1 MQCAPERHQV
11 SADVRSLQAICRLVN
26 KLENQT
32 LALAGM
38 FQAAALVDEL
48 AIHGNCDT
56 NVFDCSINSLFTIDA
71 ATVRDAL
78 GDITCLSR
86 GFEAL
91 GDYLGGENRTPG
103 RNIAYYLLSML
114 KISTQVLHSHALAQE
129 LLNGLERIEN
139 STSEFDMSR
148 GSVIN
153 KIDGLYQDSISSL
166 NPRILVR
173 GEQNYLRNDDNAA
186 KIRALLLAG
195 IRCGVLW
202 QQLGGSKWSLFW
214 RRKKY
219 VANARK
225 FLAYN

>member
-1 MQCAPERHQV
+1 
-11 SADVRSLQAICRLVN
+11 VN

-48 AIHGNCDT
+48 AVHGNCDT
-56 NVFDCSINSLFTIDA
+56 SSFDCSLNSLFTIDA
-71 ATVRDAL
+71 ATAREAL
-78 GDITCLSR
+78 GDISCLSR

-91 GDYLGGENRTPG
+91 GDYLGGENRSPG
-103 RNIAYYLLSML
+103 KNIAYYLLSML
-114 KISTQVLHSHALAQE
+114 KISTQVLHNQDLAQD
-129 LLNGLERIEN
+129 LLNGLAQIEQ

-153 KIDGLYQDSISSL
+153 KIDGLYQNSISSL
-166 NPRILVR
+166 SPRILVR

-202 QQLGGSKWSLFW
+202 QQLGGSKWTLFW
-214 RRKKY
+214 WRKKY
-219 VANARK
+219 VAAARK

>member
-1 MQCAPERHQV
+1 MPWRWHYRGCLPA
-11 SADVRSLQAICRLVN
+11 VN

-38 FQAAALVDEL
+38 FQAAALVDEF
-48 AIHGNCDT
+48 AVHGNCDT
-56 NVFDCSINSLFTIDA
+56 TAFDCSLNSLFTIDA
-71 ATVRDAL
+71 ATPRDAL

-91 GDYLGGENRTPG
+91 GNYLGGENRSPG

-114 KISTQVLHSHALAQE
+114 KISSQVLRDQSLAEE
-129 LLNGLERIEN
+129 LLKGLERIEH
-139 STSEFDMSR
+139 SASEFDMSR

-153 KIDGLYQDSISSL
+153 KIDGLYQSCISSL
-166 NPRILVR
+166 SPRIIVR

-186 KIRALLLAG
+186 RIRALLFAG

-202 QQLGGSKWSLFW
+202 QQLGGSKWNLFW

-219 VANARK
+219 VATARK
-225 FLAYN
+225 FLTYN

>member
-1 MQCAPERHQV
+1 
-11 SADVRSLQAICRLVN
+11 VN

-48 AIHGNCDT
+48 ALHGNCDT
-56 NVFDCSINSLFTIDA
+56 TAFDCSLNSLFTIDA
-71 ATVRDAL
+71 ATTRDAL

-91 GDYLGGENRTPG
+91 GDYLGGENRSPG

-114 KISTQVLHSHALAQE
+114 KISRQVLGNHDLAAE
-129 LLNGLERIEN
+129 LLTGLERIEH
-139 STSEFDMSR
+139 STSEFDMTR
-148 GSVIN
+148 ASVIN
-153 KIDGLYQDSISSL
+153 QIDGLYQNCISSL
-166 NPRILVR
+166 SPRILVR
-173 GEQNYLRNDDNAA
+173 GDQNYLRNDDNAA
-186 KIRALLLAG
+186 RIRALLLAG

-202 QQLGGSKWSLFW
+202 QQLGGGKWTLFW

-219 VANARK
+219 VTTARK
-225 FLAYN
+225 FLTYN

>member
-1 MQCAPERHQV
+1 MNEH
-11 SADVRSLQAICRLVN
+11 
-26 KLENQT
+26 ENQT

-48 AIHGNCDT
+48 ALHGNCT
-56 NVFDCSINSLFTIDA
+56 TTAFDCSVDSLFTINA
-71 ATVRDAL
+71 ATTREAL
-78 GDITCLSR
+78 GDISCLSR

-91 GDYLGGENRTPG
+91 GDYLGGEKRTPG
-103 RNIAYYLLSML
+103 RNIAYYLLTML
-114 KISTQVLHSHALAQE
+114 KLSTQVLRNDELAAE
-129 LLNGLERIEN
+129 LLNGLQRIEVR
-139 STSEFDMSR
+139 SSEFEMSR
-148 GSVIN
+148 ASVIN
-153 KIDGLYQDSISSL
+153 KIDGLQQDCISAL

-173 GEQNYLRNDDNAA
+173 GDQNYLRNDDTAA
-186 KIRALLLAG
+186 RVRALLLAG

-202 QQLGGSKWSLFW
+202 QQLGGSKWQLFW

>member
-1 MQCAPERHQV
+1 M
-11 SADVRSLQAICRLVN
+11 N
-26 KLENQT
+26 TLENQT

-48 AIHGNCDT
+48 ALHGNCDT
-56 NVFDCSINSLFTIDA
+56 NVFDCSINSL
-71 ATVRDAL
+71 
-78 GDITCLSR
+78 SR
-86 GFEAL
+86 GFEAM

-114 KISTQVLHSHALAQE
+114 KISTQVLRNHDLAQD
-129 LLNGLERIEN
+129 LLNGLERIEHN
-139 STSEFDMSR
+139 SSEFDLSR
-148 GSVIN
+148 SSVIN
-153 KIDGLYQDSISSL
+153 KIDGLYQDNISSL

-202 QQLGGSKWSLFW
+202 QQLGGSKWTLFW

>member
-1 MQCAPERHQV
+1 
-11 SADVRSLQAICRLVN
+11 
-26 KLENQT
+26 
-32 LALAGM
+32 M

-48 AIHGNCDT
+48 ALHGNCDT
-56 NVFDCSINSLFTIDA
+56 TAFDCSLNSLFTIDA
-71 ATVRDAL
+71 ATTRDAL

-91 GDYLGGENRTPG
+91 GDYLGGENRSPG

-114 KISTQVLHSHALAQE
+114 KISTQVLHKHELATE
-129 LLNGLERIEN
+129 LLSGLERIEL

-153 KIDGLYQDSISSL
+153 KIDGLYQNCISSVS
-166 NPRILVR
+166 PRIMVR

-195 IRCGVLW
+195 IRCRVLR
-202 QQLGGSKWSLFW
+202 QQLRGSKWTLFW

-219 VANARK
+219 VSTA
-225 FLAYN
+225 

>member
-1 MQCAPERHQV
+1 M
-11 SADVRSLQAICRLVN
+11 N

-38 FQAAALVDEL
+38 FQAAGLVDDL
-48 AIHGNCDT
+48 AVHGNCDT
-56 NVFDCSINSLFTIDA
+56 SAFDCSLNSLFTIDA
-71 ATVRDAL
+71 ATARDAL
-78 GDITCLSR
+78 GDIPCLSR

-91 GDYLGGENRTPG
+91 SDYLGGENRSPG

-114 KISTQVLHSHALAQE
+114 KISTQVLRNHDLAQD
-129 LLNGLERIEN
+129 LLNGLERIEQ
-139 STSEFDMSR
+139 STSDFDMSR

-166 NPRILVR
+166 SPRILVR

-202 QQLGGSKWSLFW
+202 QQLGGSKWTLFW
-214 RRKKY
+214 WRKKY
-219 VANARK
+219 VATARK